1 DVVVAELAL
10 VARPLLIHVLVQ
22 AGVDALQG
30 VQAIVYLDVAA
41 VGAFRADGTLRMQV
55 PGPCLEAIRAGE
67 QRADRAEF
75 DDVAAELALILRVRE
90 GSDLHIR
97 AALEEAKLRVA
108 ADVLGETSAAR
119 AVDAAFAVE
128 DDMIGERIGFWKV
141 ALLLDIAADGRT
153 VEERIILKWAFAAP
167 VADRAVE
174 RVVDEQELQNAAPV
188 VGNGFGL
195 RLDDHALDRRER
207 AGRLRLGHLAH
218 GAVGRGR
225 GDFDQ
230 AHAAVGGVTL
240 REAGMVAEVGYV
252 NADPLRRL
260 DDVLVFR
267 HLQFRAVD
275 LDLNEVGRFGIERW
289 FRLSQSVGRHD
300 KGVPHD

>member
-1 DVVVAELAL
+1 EIVALKDFAEQLLEQVVVFVRAALPADAADIGACRAQLFGQQVVCLRPLDGDPLAVLLEQRLGQAMLGGDVVVAELAL

-141 ALLLDIAADGRT
+141 ALLLDIAAEGRT

-174 RVVDEQELQNAAPV
+174 RVV
-188 VGNGFGL
+188 
-195 RLDDHALDRRER
+195 
-207 AGRLRLGHLAH
+207 
-218 GAVGRGR
+218 
-225 GDFDQ
+225 
-230 AHAAVGGVTL
+230 
-240 REAGMVAEVGYV
+240 
-252 NADPLRRL
+252 
-260 DDVLVFR
+260 
-267 HLQFRAVD
+267 
-275 LDLNEVGRFGIERW
+275 
-289 FRLSQSVGRHD
+289 
-300 KGVPHD
+300 